1 MTQLSSQPVT
11 AFELHQEIKRRKNMV
26 DEAIS
31 DLMTSITKKLESE
44 NEYIKAKAKARIQ
57 SVATDSDRREADHN
71 AYVSKATDTER
82 FNAALQKEML
92 KYQYK
97 VLDARMSQLSA
108 TQTDAKVVMQEMRF
122 AQTGPTEF

>member
-1 MTQLSSQPVT
+1 MTQLSAQPVT
-11 AFELHQEIKRRKNMV
+11 AFELHQEIKNRKDMV

-31 DLMTSITKKLESE
+31 NLMTSITKKLESE
-44 NEYIKAKAKARIQ
+44 NEYVKAKAKARIQ